1 MDNSVRIRID
11 GKAVEAPA
19 GSTILDVAKREGIHI
34 PTLCHTPLLR
44 PLENCRL
51 CVVKVTGE
59 KKYKAACS
67 TPVTEGMEITTQ
79 GDDLQQTRKF
89 LLELLL
95 DTHYGDCVAPCS
107 VRCPANVDIQGY
119 LAHIRHGEYREA
131 IRLIKEKIPMPATIG
146 RVCPHPC
153 ETACR
158 RHLVD
163 EPIGINMCKRFVADY
178 ELKSGGRIV
187 PDLPQPS
194 GHRVAIVGGGPAGLS
209 AAYYLRTLGHVSTIF
224 EARSKLGGMLR
235 YGIPEYR
242 LPKKVL
248 DWEIEGILNMGI
260 GAKTGVRWG
269 QDFTL
274 DDLKKEGYDAIF
286 LAVGA
291 WACRK
296 LGILGEELQGVV
308 PGVDFLE
315 HVGSGGISGGMRV
328 GKKVA
333 IIGGGNVAIDAA
345 RSSLRLGAEE
355 VTILYRRSRKEMP
368 ASHEE
373 IEAAQK
379 EGVNIQFL
387 VAPTQLYGSNGAVS
401 QVQFIRMELGEPD
414 ASGRRRPVPIEGS
427 EVRMDVDQVISA
439 IGQHPD
445 IPMPEMDA
453 FMSKLPLTRWSTIG
467 GDPRSMHTG
476 QEMIFTGGDV
486 FRGPDTVVAALADG
500 RKAAYSL
507 DRYFRA
513 GEVQPEP
520 LHFNISKGDL
530 EGIDRE
536 PFSVLQTAS
545 RESMA
550 ELETQKRIDNFL
562 EVELGLSEEQV
573 KKEAARC
580 LVCGCSAAFDCR
592 LRDMMYEFQVDWRDQ
607 PSKKIHYQRVA
618 AADVHS
624 DIALDP
630 NKCIR
635 CERCY
640 VACAEYQVSDAID
653 FKDWPRFNELCVHCG
668 LCVDL
673 CPTGALME
681 KREGRPVERLDWQTA
696 TTHCIHCG
704 CGCQLNLKLKGE
716 RQVWISDAAEVP
728 PNWAS
733 TCRRG
738 RFQTYDSLW
747 FGERVLH
754 PMVRQ
759 KRKGRLKEMSWPKA
773 IRTLLDG
780 FQGVQERYGAKA
792 LAAFGSPR
800 ATNEAQ
806 YLMQKWLRAGWQ
818 SNGLDFAGR
827 EIRERL
833 WAMMRQDGGRTAI
846 SQELAA
852 LERAK
857 AIFVCGNDIEDLAP
871 VVATMIRR
879 AARSRNVP
887 VWQLSSRPDNLTRFA
902 AIAIHAAPA
911 SWQTMLQEMGRAAGA
926 GEESSEKGKAP
937 FSPAEHGVG
946 TEQWQNL
953 LQAFSDA
960 SSAAIVFPEDLL
972 DSEETAGAVESL
984 LQLASTSGLTAQSG
998 EGGVYP
1004 ITAEIN
1010 ATGAVLMGLTP
1021 NFLPGLASISSE
1033 EERNRFMHAWQ
1044 VSELCADP
1052 WPGLEKALQDR
1063 QVRGLLVQNAALLWE
1078 KNPEH
1083 WRRLFDGLEFL
1094 VMLESVPSP
1103 ALELAHVVLPV
1114 AAYGE
1119 QSGTVVNL
1127 EGRLLN
1133 LRQVF
1138 AQEGKSLADWEIL
1151 KQIMAAQG
1159 ISFPRDIDAI
1169 HQEMSSLIPQLK
1181 GMKWNHDGEGKPLM
1195 TFKTKG

>member
-1 MDNSVRIRID
+1 MDNTVKIRID
-11 GKAVEAPA
+11 GKAVGAPA
-19 GSTILDVAKREGIHI
+19 GSTILDVAKQEGIYI

-51 CVVKVTGE
+51 CVVKVAGE

-67 TPVTEGMEITTQ
+67 TPVTEGMDITTQ

-131 IRLIKEKIPMPATIG
+131 VRLIKEKIPMPATIG

-153 ETACR
+153 ETVCR

-163 EPIGINMCKRFVADY
+163 EPIGINLCKRFVADFEY
-178 ELKSGGRIV
+178 KSGERIL
-187 PDLPQPS
+187 PDLPPPS
-194 GHRVAIVGGGPAGLS
+194 KHRVAIVGGGPAGLS

-248 DWEIEGILNMGI
+248 DWEIDGILDLGI

-296 LGILGEELQGVV
+296 LGIVGEDLQGVV

-315 HVGSGGISGGMRV
+315 QIASGGMHGNMAI
-328 GKKVA
+328 GKRVA

-345 RSSLRLGAEE
+345 RSSLRLGAQE
-355 VTILYRRSRKEMP
+355 VTILYRRSRHEMP
-368 ASHEE
+368 ASPEE

-387 VAPTQLYGSNGAVS
+387 VAPTQLYGEGGSVN

-427 EVRMDVDQVISA
+427 EVTMEVDQVISA
-439 IGQHPD
+439 IGQYPE
-445 IPMPEMDA
+445 IPMPDRDGYMA
-453 FMSKLPLTRWSTIG
+453 KLPLTRWSTLG

-476 QEMIFTGGDV
+476 QEMVFVGGDA

-507 DRYFRA
+507 NRYFRA

-520 LHFNISKGDL
+520 LHFNINKGDL
-530 EGIDRE
+530 DTIDRE
-536 PFSVLQTAS
+536 PFSVLRTAS

-550 ELETQKRIDNFL
+550 EIEAQKRINNFL
-562 EVELGLSEEQV
+562 EVELGLTEEQA
-573 KKEAARC
+573 KREAGRC

-592 LRDMMYEFQVDWRDQ
+592 LREMMNEFQVDWRDQ

-618 AADVHS
+618 AIDVHPN
-624 DIALDP
+624 IALDP

-640 VACAEYQVSDAID
+640 VACSDYQVSDAID

-681 KREGRPVERLDWQTA
+681 KREGRAVERLDWRTE

-704 CGCQLNLKLKGE
+704 CGCQLDLKLKGE
-716 RQVWISDAAEVP
+716 KQVWISDASQVP
-728 PNWAS
+728 PNWSS
-733 TCRRG
+733 TCHRG
-738 RFQTYDSLW
+738 RFSIYDSLW
-747 FGERVLH
+747 FGERVLQ
-754 PMVRQ
+754 PMIRQ
-759 KRKGRLKEMSWPKA
+759 KRGLKEISWPKA
-773 IRTLLDG
+773 IKSVLEG
-780 FQGVQERYGAKA
+780 FHGVQERHGSKA
-792 LAAFGSPR
+792 LGALGSPR
-800 ATNEAQ
+800 ATNESL
-806 YLMQKWLRAGWQ
+806 YLLQKWMRGGWQ
-818 SNGLDFAGR
+818 SNGLDFPGR
-827 EIRERL
+827 DIRQRL
-833 WAMMRQDGGRTAI
+833 WTLMQQYSDHPGVNP
-846 SQELAA
+846 QLAG
-852 LERAK
+852 LQQVK
-857 AIFVCGNDIEDLAP
+857 AIFVCGDDIELSAP
-871 VVATMIRR
+871 VVATMVRR
-879 AARSRNVP
+879 AARNRKVP
-887 VWQLSSRPDNLTRFA
+887 VWQLTSRPDDLTPFA
-902 AIAIHAAPA
+902 SIALHVEPQ
-911 SWQTMLQEMGRAAGA
+911 SWQALIQELGRLSGA
-926 GEESSEKGKAP
+926 KSKSSAKKKAL
-937 FSPAEHGVG
+937 FNPAEHEIGK
-946 TEQWQNL
+946 EQWEELVN
-953 LQAFSDA
+953 AFSEA
-960 SSAAIVFPEDLL
+960 SSVAMVFPEDLL
-972 DSEETAGAVESL
+972 ASEQTVDTVESL
-984 LQLASTSGLTAQSG
+984 FQLAQASGHLAG
-998 EGGVYP
+998 EDGAGIYP
-1004 ITAEIN
+1004 ITSEIN
-1010 ATGAVLMGLTP
+1010 STGALLMGVAP
-1021 NFLPGLASISSE
+1021 NLLPGFTDVSSANG
-1033 EERNRFMHAWQ
+1033 RKRFMKAWQ
-1044 VSELCADP
+1044 VSELPGKP
-1052 WPGLEKALQDR
+1052 WPALEEALENHQIK
-1063 QVRGLLVQNAALLWE
+1063 GLLVQDAASLWE
-1078 KNPEH
+1078 QNPEH
-1083 WRRLFDGLEFL
+1083 WRHLLSDLECL
-1094 VMLESVPSP
+1094 VLMESVPSP
-1103 ALELAHVVLPV
+1103 ALELAHVVLPA

-1119 QSGTVVNL
+1119 QTGTVTNL
-1127 EGRLLN
+1127 ERRLIDLKE
-1133 LRQVF
+1133 VF
-1138 AQEGKSLADWEIL
+1138 AQEGKSLPDWEVL
-1151 KQIMAAQG
+1151 KQIMATQG
-1159 ISFPRDIDAI
+1159 ISFPRDMAAI
-1169 HQEMSSLIPQLK
+1169 HQEMSALVPHLK
-1181 GMKWNHDGEGKPLM
+1181 GCKWDGIGEEKPIMAL
-1195 TFKTKG
+1195 KA